1 MARIQKYKTYEHSQF
16 ITKKAMS
23 YIQMVLTRAR
33 RMLDCLQLTGTFE
46 QFDIIGEVVIQFDS
60 LVKTLI
66 IGTALIPT
74 D

>member
-1 MARIQKYKTYEHSQF
+1 
-16 ITKKAMS
+16 MS